1 MIHEFEITTKHK
13 ITNSEIGDL
22 LICAFEGGI
31 NYWCGEVGI
40 KYDENNPDMI
50 YGVPEDRQDMVTY
63 ASDVIGEGGE
73 LIFTDIEGEDGPW
86 VLTYDKFIE
95 GVKKTM
101 DHFRFEGVDE
111 LIDNHDAEVADVLV
125 QYALFNEIVYA

>member
-1 MIHEFEITTKHK
+1 MVHEFEITTKHK
-13 ITNSEIGDL
+13 ISNSEIGDL

-40 KYDENNPDMI
+40 KYDENNPDLI
-50 YGVPEDRQDMVTY
+50 YGVPEDRQDMVNY
-63 ASDVIGEGGE
+63 ASDAIGEGGE
-73 LIFTDIEGEDGPW
+73 LILTDIEGEDGPW

-95 GVKKTM
+95 GLKKAMIHFEYYSIETVM
-101 DHFRFEGVDE
+101 DE
-111 LIDNHDAEVADVLV
+111 HDAEFADVLV